1 VKIVDVKQGSA
12 EWVQARI
19 GLPTASCFDQIVTP
33 AKGERS
39 KSMNKY
45 LARLFAEWYL
55 NAPMDDANSGFME
68 RGTALESQAAGW
80 YGLMHDVEV
89 HKVGLCLRDDG
100 KAGASPDGLVG
111 ENGLVEIKCLGAQ
124 AHAEA
129 LIAGGSQNDYRV
141 QVQGQL
147 YITEALANQSP
158 GAPVNVQFVVHG
170 PVVNGAIVRIDDAGT
185 GIAFRGLNSSQ
196 KKLIS
201 EWVKQVTEQGDASP
215 RNQAAWNSES

>member
-129 LIAGGSQNDYRV
+129 LIAGGSQNDYRM

-147 YITEALANQSP
+147 YITVRDWCDRLYFHPSMPQVEVRFERDEAFIRLIDE
-158 GAPVNVQFVVHG
+158 GVNEL
-170 PVVNGAIVRIDDAGT
+170 
-185 GIAFRGLNSSQ
+185 IARLDELRARWGGERDKYRARLD
-196 KKLIS
+196 
-201 EWVKQVTEQGDASP
+201 E
-215 RNQAAWNSES
+215 AADHVF